1 MRKKRVRRRLV
12 RVLFSVGAEWSP
24 YHRFCRGIEFFL
36 LSAWECKKGT
46 GDGRTD
52 GRTDGQTE
60 KGLVLPLPPLPPW
73 NVQGNEE
80 TDSGREAHLVPQLL
94 LQNTQSFAISISRQ
108 ESTLAALQNAE
119 CRRCACAEAERKR
132 FMKRR
137 VLISIMKPH
146 LAFSIHPPSL
156 RFGMAAARVFTF
168 NYPRIHHPFDPPL
181 CDVRPSANLHLN
193 QGLLWCWRRRRR
205 KRREANNQPTN

>member
-52 GRTDGQTE
+52 RQTE

-108 ESTLAALQNAE
+108 ESTLAALHNAE
-119 CRRCACAEAERKR
+119 CRMQAMRMRGGGEKEIYEAASAHFNNEAA
-132 FMKRR
+132 F
-137 VLISIMKPH
+137 SIFHP
-146 LAFSIHPPSL
+146 SIHPPIRDGGRRAFSPL
-156 RFGMAAARVFTF
+156 ITRVFIILLIRRSVTS
-168 NYPRIHHPFDPPL
+168 
-181 CDVRPSANLHLN
+181 VRPSANLHLN
-193 QGLLWCWRRRRR
+193 QGLLWRWRRRRR